1 MTLRTTRRAFCA
13 ATCAHPSKGIN
24 TQVRTHARIVYVRCG
39 HCGAVWSIVDWRY
52 PALSTS
58 SRWRALDGSIDV
70 SEEAE

>member
-1 MTLRTTRRAFCA
+1 M
-13 ATCAHPSKGIN
+13 N

-39 HCGAVWSIVDWRY
+39 DCGAVWSIVDRRH